1 MTHQLEK
8 IMEKLATCVTME
20 LEKGIEKVDTK
31 ELGEVVDMIK
41 DMAEA
46 IHFMGISEAM
56 KEYGEEEEESNMYY
70 GGRGRR
76 RAKRDSKGRYTRG
89 YEEFIDERDMDLEMN
104 KMYYSGGGSRNYGGS
119 SGGSRNYGGS
129 NGSRNYGGSRGFSE
143 GNESEGGEL
152 ENYMKELGGDI
163 AELIGKAS
171 PNEKA
176 MAKSKLM
183 EMANKM

>member
-8 IMEKLATCVTME
+8 IMEKLTMCVTME
-20 LEKGIEKVDTK
+20 LEKGIDKVDTK
-31 ELGEVVDMIK
+31 ELGEVIDMIK
-41 DMAEA
+41 DISKA
-46 IHFMGISEAM
+46 IHYMGISEAM
-56 KEYGEEEEESNMYY
+56 KEYSEEEEMYY
-70 GGRGRR
+70 GGRGRK
-76 RAKRDSKGRYTRG
+76 RAKRDSMGRYAKG
-89 YEEFIDERDMDLEMN
+89 YEEAFEERDMDMDMN

-129 NGSRNYGGSRGFSE
+129 SGGSRNYGGSRGFSE
-143 GNESEGGEL
+143 SGESEGGEL
-152 ENYMKELGGDI
+152 ETYMKELGGDI